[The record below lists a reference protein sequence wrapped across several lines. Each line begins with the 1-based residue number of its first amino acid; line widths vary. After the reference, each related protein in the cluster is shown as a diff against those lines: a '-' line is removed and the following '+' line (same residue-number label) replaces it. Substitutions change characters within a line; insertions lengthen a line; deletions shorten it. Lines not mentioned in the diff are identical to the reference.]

1 MGKYALFFVTL
12 QFIIE
17 TNQTDNQTGISYSTP
32 DGNHSHGKNTPHRGE
47 SWHIHTG
54 QKKEDTIRK

>member
-32 DGNHSHGKNTPHRGE
+32 DVNLSHGMNTPHSGYAL
-47 SWHIHTG
+47 HIHTCHKILNTI
-54 QKKEDTIRK
+54 KK

>member
-32 DGNHSHGKNTPHRGE
+32 DAPTETTLMERIRPIGASLGI
-47 SWHIHTG
+47 SI
-54 QKKEDTIRK
+54 QVIKKKIQ

>member
-1 MGKYALFFVTL
+1 MRKYALFFVTL

-32 DGNHSHGKNTPHRGE
+32 METTLMERIRPIGASLGI
-47 SWHIHTG
+47 SI
-54 QKKEDTIRK
+54 QVKKKKIQ

>member
-32 DGNHSHGKNTPHRGE
+32 VGNHAHGKNTPHRGE

-54 QKKEDTIRK
+54 HKKEDTIKK